1 MKSFSHSLSIILNR
15 EYNTQ
20 LSLPWLN
27 ICRISNPLA
36 RDWIYQDSPMF
47 SLCVRGCSALQF
59 STYFFTV
66 CSCSLGTRWQGESW
80 GLSSCTS
87 FRPVR
92 DSSSGPGPDI
102 TNYSS
107 EELGH
112 AYNLKLSMV
121 TSSTLS
127 CRPTTLTPNHSH
139 DIQYIIYAMGSRQE
153 LRPWTAPGGYIF
165 AWCLYISPVTETTC
179 MISPLLMS
187 NTVEGGSIEKE
198 DEGLF
203 IKSLL

>member
-47 SLCVRGCSALQF
+47 SLCVRGCSPLQF

-112 AYNLKLSMV
+112 AHNLQLSIV

-127 CRPTTLTPNHSH
+127 CKPTTLTPNHSH
-139 DIQYIIYAMGSRQE
+139 DRVVYIYNI
-153 LRPWTAPGGYIF
+153 
-165 AWCLYISPVTETTC
+165 LYMLWVRDKNSDLGLLQAATFSHDVST
-179 MISPLLMS
+179 SPLWLRQHVWS
-187 NTVEGGSIEKE
+187 VLCSCPTQSKE
-198 DEGLF
+198 AQ
-203 IKSLL
+203 